1 MSLQVDLNVIYRIV
15 KRVSF
20 EGVFC
25 QMPLFLSILDT
36 QAKKRFGIRG
46 GLGRGVWSECP
57 AAVSFDCGPVTKGIR
72 IPRFVVSWEV
82 FLPPSG

>member
-46 GLGRGVWSECP
+46 GLGECGVNVPLMFRSI
-57 AAVSFDCGPVTKGIR
+57 AA
-72 IPRFVVSWEV
+72 
-82 FLPPSG
+82 L